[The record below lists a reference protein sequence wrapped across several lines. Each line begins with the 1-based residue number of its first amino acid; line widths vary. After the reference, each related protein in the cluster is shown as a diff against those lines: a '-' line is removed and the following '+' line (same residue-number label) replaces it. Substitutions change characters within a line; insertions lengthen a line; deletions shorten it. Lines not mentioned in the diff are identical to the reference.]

1 MSYIISTTT
10 ADELQCIC
18 RYHTRREN
26 CGAECPLKCICGEL
40 VRDWPVRGT
49 TNEIMEDQ

>member
-1 MSYIISTTT
+1 MSYITLNKTVDWI
-10 ADELQCIC
+10 QCVC

-40 VRDWPVRGT
+40 VRNWPVRDA
-49 TNEIMEDQ
+49 EVED